1 MATKQQAAEA
11 VKRDKKGVR
20 DEKGRFAPGNK
31 TGGRKQMS
39 QEIKDM
45 LQAAAPDAVQLLID
59 TMQDETEKTGLRVR
73 CAETI
78 LERVYGKNPQPIE
91 GNVESTIR
99 IVMEGD
105 LEAYSA

>member
-1 MATKQQAAEA
+1 
-11 VKRDKKGVR
+11 
-20 DEKGRFAPGNK
+20 
-31 TGGRKQMS
+31 MS

-59 TMQDETEKTGLRVR
+59 TMQDETEKTDLRVR